1 MKDRKRDF
9 NKTYT
14 DEQKAEI
21 ERLGSKGVGD
31 TEISRR
37 IGLPYH
43 VIHPIT
49 TKYWSDKMKNKTQE
63 NDGIK

>member
-1 MKDRKRDF
+1 MKRDF

-14 DEQKAEI
+14 DQQKAEI

-37 IGLPYH
+37 LKIPYW

-49 TKYWSDKMKNKTQE
+49 TKYWSDKMKNKKQE